1 MAKRL
6 KITVRIVPDGKS
18 FNVFGKQAWALLE
31 LHRCGP
37 RGCTPI
43 DRPGPRWSGYV
54 HKLRTRYG
62 LSIETVNEKH
72 GGQFA
77 GTHARYILHTQ
88 VEIFDGE
95 ASSEMAVAA

>member
-6 KITVRIVPDGKS
+6 KITVRILPDGKP
-18 FNVFGKQAWALLE
+18 FNVFGREAWALLE

-43 DRPGPRWSGYV
+43 DNPGPRWSGYV

-62 LSIETVNEKH
+62 LSIETVNENH

-77 GTHARYILHTQ
+77 GTHARYILHTKI
-88 VEIFDGE
+88 EILSGE
-95 ASSEMAVAA
+95 PSREMAVAA